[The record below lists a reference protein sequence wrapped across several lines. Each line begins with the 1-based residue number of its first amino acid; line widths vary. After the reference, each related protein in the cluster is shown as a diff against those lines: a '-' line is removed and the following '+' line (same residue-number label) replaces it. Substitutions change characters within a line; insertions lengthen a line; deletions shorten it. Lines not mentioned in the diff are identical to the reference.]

1 MWCQRVMCQPPHG
14 SLSKCTHRQ
23 NGQSFYPNVNAP
35 RLIDGL
41 DVRFKT
47 MEHWVAAEINILFT
61 QLDQLPLQI
70 EPLAVVPRLFGHR
83 IDRLAAAIRTR
94 ATGRPLH
101 HARPLHR
108 SFVQGARMLL
118 SHKTGPR
125 RKRRGDCRK
134 QPNKFPSPLLEP
146 FGTRNHC
153 LICRSQEKEH
163 LWFLRATVC
172 SRWYVV
178 LSCGREKSRCRR
190 LYATWLALLTT
201 PVE

>member
-118 SHKTGPR
+118 SHKTCPR
-125 RKRRGDCRK
+125 ENAEETVENSRTSFRVPFWNHLELVPKKRNTCGFLGLQCV
-134 QPNKFPSPLLEP
+134 
-146 FGTRNHC
+146 
-153 LICRSQEKEH
+153 
-163 LWFLRATVC
+163 LW
-172 SRWYVV
+172 WYVV
-178 LSCGREKSRCRR
+178 S
-190 LYATWLALLTT
+190 W
-201 PVE
+201 